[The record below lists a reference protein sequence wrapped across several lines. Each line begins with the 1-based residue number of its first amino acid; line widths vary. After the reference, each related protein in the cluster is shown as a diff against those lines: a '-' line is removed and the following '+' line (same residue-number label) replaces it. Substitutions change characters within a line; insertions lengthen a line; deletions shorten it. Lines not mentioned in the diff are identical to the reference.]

1 MTNVSPQTLGEVSDL
16 ANLPKAII
24 VCSVLSI
31 EKTYSGKSIHHIFIV
46 CFLSVYTILVRWT
59 LFRKISKKV
68 FGQVHISEAMLIR
81 KNLNTLR

>member
-1 MTNVSPQTLGEVSDL
+1 MKNVSPKTLGEVSEL
-16 ANLPKAII
+16 ASLPKAII

-31 EKTYSGKSIHHIFIV
+31 EKTYSGKRIHVFIV